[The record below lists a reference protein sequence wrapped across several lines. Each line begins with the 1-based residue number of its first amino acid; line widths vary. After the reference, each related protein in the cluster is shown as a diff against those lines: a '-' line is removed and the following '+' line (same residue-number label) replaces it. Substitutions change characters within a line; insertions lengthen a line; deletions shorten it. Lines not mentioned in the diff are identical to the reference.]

1 MSEYS
6 RPKNHGKLWTP
17 QEEYILLKEL
27 SQNQN
32 VSTIAKNHERTKSG
46 IERRCKHIA
55 YQMFLN
61 NEPIEKILNITKISN
76 DSINEFMFKKEVDSF
91 SLEKEIEYLK
101 ELLIQKDEQIT
112 LLKELLN
119 FYKKLNS
126 I

>member
-27 SQNQN
+27 SQNQH
-32 VSTIAKNHERTKSG
+32 VSTIAKNHERTKAG
-46 IERRCKHIA
+46 IQGRCKHIA

-61 NEPIEKILNITKISN
+61 NEPIEKIQNTTKITN
-76 DSINEFMFKKEVDSF
+76 DCINEFMCKKEVNSF

-119 FYKKLNS
+119 FYKN
-126 I
+126 

>member
-1 MSEYS
+1 M
-6 RPKNHGKLWTP
+6 WTP

-32 VSTIAKNHERTKSG
+32 VNTIAKNHERTKSG
-46 IERRCKHIA
+46 IEGRCKHIA

-61 NEPIEKILNITKISN
+61 NEPIEKIENITKISN
-76 DSINEFMFKKEVDSF
+76 DSINEFMFKKEVNSF